1 MAKDQSDIEHIGVVT
16 MVTDTLVRVRI
27 VQNSAC
33 SACHAKGSCSAAD
46 SAEKDIDV
54 LPGNLHLQVGQQV
67 ILAGRSILG
76 LQAASIAYLLP
87 VIILFATLFIVFNYT
102 HSEGIAAIASL
113 GSMVPFYVVL
123 SLFKNRLA
131 KKFTF
136 FIKQII
142 S

>member
-1 MAKDQSDIEHIGVVT
+1 MTKKQSDIEHIGVVT

-33 SACHAKGSCSAAD
+33 SACHAKGSCTATD
-46 SAEKDIDV
+46 SAEKDIDA
-54 LPGNLHLQVGQQV
+54 LPGNLHLKVGQQV
-67 ILAGRSILG
+67 IVAGRSMLG
-76 LQAASIAYLLP
+76 VQAVCIAYLLP
-87 VIILFATLFIVFNYT
+87 FFILFATLFLVFNYT

-113 GSMVPFYVVL
+113 GSMVPFYIIL
-123 SLFKNRLA
+123 GLFKNRLT